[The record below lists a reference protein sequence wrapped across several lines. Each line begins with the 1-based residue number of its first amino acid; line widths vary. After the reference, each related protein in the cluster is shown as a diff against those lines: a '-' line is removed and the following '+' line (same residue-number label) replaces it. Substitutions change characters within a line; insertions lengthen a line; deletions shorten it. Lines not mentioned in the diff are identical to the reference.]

1 MGLTAWAG
9 RLMVVCGFLL
19 LPWLYMLATGQ
30 PDAATAAQ
38 WPVAWVG
45 LDALESVGLI
55 ATGAF
60 AIRGDRRYPLVAAA
74 TATLLAIDAWFD
86 TTTAAAGSAF
96 VTAAVMASCVEL
108 PLAALCARLAM
119 RAAQQ
124 ALVDGGGSS
133 PTGVCGARG
142 ARCCHVRQVAATGER
157 PRDEKQAAARVDTE
171 E

>member
-1 MGLTAWAG
+1 AWTG
-9 RLMVVCGFLL
+9 RLMVVCGILL

-30 PDAATAAQ
+30 PDVATAAQ

-60 AIRGDRRYPLVAAA
+60 AIRGDRRYPLVAAT

-96 VTAAVMASCVEL
+96 VTAAVMAFCVEL

-124 ALVDGGGSS
+124 PLLHRNGTDAGRPPRCACRSLVEY
-133 PTGVCGARG
+133 PHTAAGA
-142 ARCCHVRQVAATGER
+142 VTE
-157 PRDEKQAAARVDTE
+157 AARADHRGQDAR
-171 E
+171 